1 MGSGT
6 TAYRIAL
13 GEALAI
19 QEHQLA
25 MIPIM
30 KEQAES
36 MIPVMKEQAAAGL
49 EIREKEF
56 ALELQ
61 QTKEM
66 NLLSQQLQP
75 APILVPAGIAQ
86 AEPGPTNNLVY
97 AGLAA
102 LAYFLLRKMKWL

>member
-13 GEALAI
+13 GETLAI

-30 KEQAES
+30 KEQAE
-36 MIPVMKEQAAAGL
+36 MELG
-49 EIREKEF
+49 IREKKF
-56 ALELQ
+56 AMEIE

-75 APILVPAGIAQ
+75 APILVPAGIAP
-86 AEPGPTNNLVY
+86 AEPGPANYLVY

-102 LAYFLLRKMKWL
+102 LAYFLSRKMKWL